1 MSLRRRMIAAKNKPA
16 AAGCLLRI
24 SKNLRALFGSVRL
37 RVLTV
42 KALDAAGRIY
52 QLLFP
57 GEERVAVR
65 ADFQADVAL
74 VGRTGS
80 KHVAARAMHAHFVI
94 RGVNSCLHVA
104 LDLSCETLI
113 LQEMLWS
120 GNRIQAGEVVA
131 SEIGSGRRGQ
141 CVSLPN
147 SRLPRVRRR
156 SRRVAR
162 GAGVRCRL

>member
-1 MSLRRRMIAAKNKPA
+1 MLVGSL
-16 AAGCLLRI
+16 C
-24 SKNLRALFGSVRL
+24 ALFGGVRL
-37 RVLTV
+37 RVLAV
-42 KALDAAGRIY
+42 EALDAAGRVH
-52 QLLFP
+52 QLLFA
-57 GEERVAVR
+57 GEEGVAIR
-65 ADFQADVAL
+65 ADFQTDVAL

-120 GNRIQAGEVVA
+120 GNRIQMGWRETRPV
-131 SEIGSGRRGQ
+131 R
-141 CVSLPN
+141 LPPN

-162 GAGVRCRL
+162 GAGVRR